1 MRLLF
6 RLPAVKPDAFQVP
19 QSCPYPGCKGK
30 HFRLVQEVPK
40 PLRDTQHREVT
51 ARRYR
56 CLRCGHTFRVYPT
69 GVCRDHFSQ
78 RVKGLAVAL
87 YLLGLSYGAVSL
99 LLEALG
105 LFMSKTLVY
114 YTVQEAARK
123 VPGLRRDK
131 VIEGVRV
138 PALGS
143 DVTSVK
149 VKGKWYPIGV
159 AVDAVSGLVVCVEGL
174 KGEDAP
180 SLKEW
185 LQPVAEAVGAELLVT
200 DDADAFKQVA
210 DELGLFHQICK
221 SHVQRNTEQLVEE
234 LQSLAKEDCDG
245 SLRAI
250 GVTAAQAVA
259 DLERLKEL
267 VQERQPEQGKELETM
282 LERYLK
288 ASPPREGEKASVAYR
303 IRLLLLDRWNL
314 WGRLTRYRKWKGRKG
329 EQIDGT
335 NNAAERAIGWWVKE
349 RYRSMR
355 GYKQKESAV
364 NISRLLAWCGNHLTQ
379 GGAPLD
385 LLLA

>member
-1 MRLLF
+1 
-6 RLPAVKPDAFQVP
+6 
-19 QSCPYPGCKGK
+19 
-30 HFRLVQEVPK
+30 
-40 PLRDTQHREVT
+40 
-51 ARRYR
+51 
-56 CLRCGHTFRVYPT
+56 
-69 GVCRDHFSQ
+69 
-78 RVKGLAVAL
+78 
-87 YLLGLSYGAVSL
+87 
-99 LLEALG
+99 
-105 LFMSKTLVY
+105 
-114 YTVQEAARK
+114 
-123 VPGLRRDK
+123 
-131 VIEGVRV
+131 
-138 PALGS
+138 
-143 DVTSVK
+143 VTSVK

-174 KGEDAP
+174 EGEDAH

-185 LQPVAEAVGAELLVT
+185 LQPVAEGVGAERLVT
-200 DDADAFKQVA
+200 EDADAFKQVA
-210 DELGLFHQICK
+210 DDLGLSHPICK

-234 LQSLAKEDCDG
+234 LQSLAKEDREG

-250 GVTAAQAVA
+250 GVAAAQAVA

-267 VQERQPEQGKELETM
+267 VQQRQAEQGKELETM

-364 NISRLLAWCGNHLTQ
+364 NVSRLLAWCGNHLNQ
-379 GGAPLD
+379 GGASLD
-385 LLLA
+385 LLLT

>member
-6 RLPAVKPDAFQVP
+6 RLPPVKPDAFQEP
-19 QSCPYPGCKGK
+19 QRCPYSGCKGK
-30 HFRLVQEVPK
+30 HFKQVQEVPK
-40 PLRDTQHREVT
+40 PLRDTQYQEVK
-51 ARRYR
+51 AYRYR
-56 CLRCGHTFRVYPT
+56 CLGCGRTFRVYPS
-69 GVCRDHFSQ
+69 GVSRDHFSQ

-99 LLEALG
+99 LLERLG
-105 LFMSKTLVY
+105 LSMSKTMVY

-123 VPGLRRDK
+123 VPGMRRQT
-131 VIEGVRV
+131 VMEGVRV
-138 PALGS
+138 SALGS

-159 AVDAVSGLVVCVEGL
+159 AVDAVSGWVICVERL
-174 KGEDAP
+174 AGEDAQ

-185 LQPVAEAVGAELLVT
+185 LQPVAEAVGAEILVT

-210 DELGLFHQICK
+210 DSLGLPHQVCK
-221 SHVQRNTEQLVEE
+221 SHVQRNTEQLVGE
-234 LQSLAKEDCDG
+234 LRSLAKEDRDG
-245 SLRAI
+245 SLKAI
-250 GVTAAQAVA
+250 GVTPEQAVA
-259 DLERLKEL
+259 DLERLQEL
-267 VQERQPEQGKELETM
+267 VQERQPEQGEELERM
-282 LERYLK
+282 LERYVR

-314 WGRLTRYRKWKGRKG
+314 WGRLTRYRSWKGRNG

-355 GYKQKESAV
+355 GYKQEESAV
-364 NISRLLAWCGNHLTQ
+364 NVSRLLAWCGNHLQQ
-379 GGAPLD
+379 GGAPLS